1 MKLYYAPGACSLSP
15 HIVLREL
22 GLKFDLERVDLK
34 ARKTASGKDFLK
46 INPKGYVPA
55 LELENGTVLTEGA
68 AIVQFL
74 ADRKPDTGLAPA
86 PGSLARVRLQEQ
98 LNFLASEL
106 HKAFSPLFNPATP
119 EDVKATAT
127 DRVARRFDDLEN
139 LLGDGRSYLM
149 GEGYSVADAYLFVLA
164 SWTKPTGI
172 DLSRW
177 PKVKALVQ
185 RIAQRPPVTEALRAE
200 GLS

>member
-55 LELENGTVLTEGA
+55 LELEDGTVLTEGA

-119 EDVKATAT
+119 EDVKATAR